1 MDKLLRS
8 LAMVDLSVE
17 TVKKHMGEKYVG
29 HICTDC
35 ALEANKAMKVICSC
49 KTNWKCDKHV
59 NSDTELPTEKE
70 QEYIIAKCAF
80 RT

>member
-8 LAMVDLSVE
+8 LAIVDLSVE
-17 TVKKHMGEKYVG
+17 TVKKHMGKRYIG
-29 HICTDC
+29 HICLDC
-35 ALEANKAMKVICSC
+35 AHEANKSMKVICSC
-49 KTNWKCDKHV
+49 KTNWKCDKH
-59 NSDTELPTEKE
+59 SESSTELPTETI